1 MRHKKNKTNERK
13 GKTMNIFQTIIEV
26 ATKSVKVWANKSLP
40 DMIINYKEASINWDV
55 APDVLAIVDI
65 PTDRDT
71 ISVAVIDEGD
81 VLSAWCNGHIAV
93 EKINQEK

>member
-40 DMIINYKEASINWDV
+40 DMIINYKEATINWDV
-55 APDVLAIVDI
+55 ALDVLAIVEI

-71 ISVAVIDEGD
+71 ISVAVIDEGE
-81 VLSAWCNGHIAV
+81 VLSAWCHGHVAV
-93 EKINQEK
+93 IKIN